1 MATAFLIAP
10 PTVTILVTLMASI
23 IMSWVRRRA
32 TAGAVANGATALAM
46 LVMLVAMVG
55 FPFAAGFL
63 ADTVARR
70 VGLIILLVAGA
81 FTGWVSNQRT
91 YAGLEL

>member
-1 MATAFLIAP
+1 
-10 PTVTILVTLMASI
+10 
-23 IMSWVRRRA
+23 
-32 TAGAVANGATALAM
+32 M

>member
-1 MATAFLIAP
+1 
-10 PTVTILVTLMASI
+10 
-23 IMSWVRRRA
+23 
-32 TAGAVANGATALAM
+32 M

-55 FPFAAGFL
+55 LPFAAGFL